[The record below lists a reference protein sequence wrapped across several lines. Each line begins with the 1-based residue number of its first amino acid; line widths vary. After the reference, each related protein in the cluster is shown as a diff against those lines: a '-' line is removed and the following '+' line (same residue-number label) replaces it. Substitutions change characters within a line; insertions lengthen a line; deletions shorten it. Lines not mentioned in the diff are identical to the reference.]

1 MNQIQ
6 KKCELYCYQEYF
18 RNHKEDSY
26 IGRVIGFDCKKRPI
40 VRLNQYNVSIVGDA
54 LINAVIGE
62 QYSFKVR
69 ISDDQKELFTYSPA
83 KLAA

>member
-1 MNQIQ
+1 M
-6 KKCELYCYQEYF
+6 
-18 RNHKEDSY
+18 
-26 IGRVIGFDCKKRPI
+26 
-40 VRLNQYNVSIVGDA
+40 RLNQYNVSIVGDA